1 MHRVW
6 PGAAH
11 VSRPAGR
18 TASSAS
24 LGITVLIMN
33 LKYHS
38 LIPFHSYVLPRR
50 ALTGV
55 GTFYNMALL
64 TKCTLLLGKIRP
76 TLRIVS
82 QNMFQNEL
90 ESKKSTPIC
99 LWKNDRRRRCL
110 SPLVVQAKASV
121 QARRIVICTYL
132 YAKGNKYIFL
142 RSAKVHSGI
151 YHSSETYFKLNV
163 EFIDF
168 RFYHQTF
175 LMAMFV

>member
-11 VSRPAGR
+11 VSRPAGCCL
-18 TASSAS
+18 TASSSS

-38 LIPFHSYVLPRR
+38 LIPFHSYVLPRK

-76 TLRIVS
+76 TLRIVP
-82 QNMFQNEL
+82 QNMLQNEL

-99 LWKNDRRRRCL
+99 LWKNDRRRCL
-110 SPLVVQAKASV
+110 SPLLLQAKASV
-121 QARRIVICTYL
+121 QARRIVIHIC
-132 YAKGNKYIFL
+132 KG
-142 RSAKVHSGI
+142 
-151 YHSSETYFKLNV
+151 
-163 EFIDF
+163 
-168 RFYHQTF
+168 
-175 LMAMFV
+175 

>member
-1 MHRVW
+1 MHRVR
-6 PGAAH
+6 PGASH
-11 VSRPAGR
+11 VSRPAGLA
-18 TASSAS
+18 ASSAS

-64 TKCTLLLGKIRP
+64 TKMYFASWKNKANPPNRD
-76 TLRIVS
+76 S
-82 QNMFQNEL
+82 KNMLQNEL

-110 SPLVVQAKASV
+110 SPLLQGVVHKLRWQDFDFLGLNTPSSALTV
-121 QARRIVICTYL
+121 CLRTY
-132 YAKGNKYIFL
+132 
-142 RSAKVHSGI
+142 GI
-151 YHSSETYFKLNV
+151 WCYLCMLHKFHCVRWLLTLDCYV
-163 EFIDF
+163 
-168 RFYHQTF
+168 
-175 LMAMFV
+175 